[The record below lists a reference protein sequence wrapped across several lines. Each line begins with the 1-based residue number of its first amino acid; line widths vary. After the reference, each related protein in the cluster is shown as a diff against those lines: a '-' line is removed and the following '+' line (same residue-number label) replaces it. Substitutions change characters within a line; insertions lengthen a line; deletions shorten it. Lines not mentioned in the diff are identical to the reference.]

1 MVEHSPQILASEG
14 KATMLRNQAVVDKT
28 DTVLDIRQ
36 QVPGKRR
43 TPDSHGTRY
52 RTNIAREKENPRL
65 TRY

>member
-36 QVPGKRR
+36 QVPGK
-43 TPDSHGTRY
+43 
-52 RTNIAREKENPRL
+52 KENPRL